1 MNQFKIVARI
11 LKIQKI
17 LVYYHL
23 DDLIEDIPILKPL
36 QWFFYLSPKRWLRN
50 KSKGSQAERIRQAL
64 ETLGPLYVKFGQSL
78 STRPDLLPAD
88 IAKELAKLQD
98 NVPAFPAEQA
108 KQAIEMAFDQPAE
121 QVFKS
126 FEADAFASASVAQAH
141 LAQLHTGEEVVVK
154 ILRPG
159 IMAAIEQDMQILFVL
174 ARLVEKYSQE
184 GRRLKPLEVVG
195 DYQKVVHNELDLMR
209 EAANCAQIGRNWE
222 GSDIIRVPAIHW
234 DYCRHN
240 ILVQERIHG
249 IPIND
254 IDGLLEAG
262 VDIHQLAKNGVKIF
276 FTQVF
281 HHNLFHADMHPG
293 NVFVDITDPE
303 QPKYAAVDFGIVGS
317 LEDRDLRYL
326 ARNFAAFFDQD
337 YNKIAHCFLDAGWV
351 PRETRVDEF
360 EASIRTVCDPIFDK
374 PLKDISFGQ
383 LLFQLFQT
391 ARQFKMEN
399 QPQLVQLEKTLLNVE
414 GLGRQLYP
422 DLDLV
427 AAAKPVLDDWLD
439 KQTDLRALVKK
450 IRHDAPE
457 LRETLE
463 HLPRL
468 ARKLLEDSRQAR
480 RVQPQTVDVGIIFKS
495 LYLSIIGMAFFI
507 SGITLLAIKSITYW
521 FAWIMITL
529 GVVLTIRAKPK

>member
-17 LVYYHL
+17 LVFYHL
-23 DDLIEDIPILKPL
+23 DDLIEDIPVLKPL
-36 QWFFYLSPKRWLRN
+36 QWFFYLSPKRWLRK
-50 KSKGSQAERIRQAL
+50 KSEESKAERIRKAL

-78 STRPDLLPAD
+78 STRPDLLPPD
-88 IAKELAKLQD
+88 IAEELAKLQD
-98 NVPAFPAEQA
+98 NVPAFSPEQA
-108 KQAIEMAFDQPAE
+108 QQEIENAFYQPAE
-121 QVFKS
+121 KVFKS
-126 FEADAFASASVAQAH
+126 FEPKAFASASVAQAH

-159 IMAAIEQDMQILFVL
+159 ILAAIEQDMEILFL
-174 ARLVEKYSQE
+174 IAKLVEKYSQE
-184 GRRLKPLEVVG
+184 GRRLKPLEVVS
-195 DYQKVVHNELDLMR
+195 DYQKTVRNELDLMR
-209 EAANCAQIGRNWE
+209 EAANCAQIGRNWKD
-222 GSDIIRVPAIHW
+222 SDIIRVPKIYW
-234 DYCRHN
+234 DFCRQN

-254 IDGLLEAG
+254 IDGLSEAG
-262 VDIHQLAKNGVKIF
+262 VDIHQLALNGVKIF

-293 NVFVDITDPE
+293 NVFVDITDPNK
-303 QPKYAAVDFGIVGS
+303 PKYAAVDFGIVGS
-317 LEDRDLRYL
+317 LEDKELRYL
-326 ARNFAAFFDQD
+326 ARIFAAFFEQD
-337 YNKIAHCFLDAGWV
+337 YNKIAHGFLDASWV
-351 PRETRVDEF
+351 PKDTRIDEF
-360 EASIRTVCDPIFDK
+360 EASIRTVCDPISDK

-399 QPQLVQLEKTLLNVE
+399 QPQLVQLEKTLLNIE

-427 AAAKPVLDDWLD
+427 TAAKPTLDDWRD
-439 KQTDLRALVKK
+439 KQTDLKTFVKK
-450 IRHDAPE
+450 LQYDAPQ

-463 HLPRL
+463 NLPKL
-468 ARKLLEDSRQAR
+468 ARKLLEEREDSRQI
-480 RVQPQTVDVGIIFKS
+480 QPPNIDVGIIFKS

-507 SGITLLAIKSITYW
+507 SGITLLAIKSVAYW
-521 FAWIMITL
+521 FAWIMVIL
-529 GVVLTIRAKPK
+529 GLVLTIKAKPK

>member
-1 MNQFKIVARI
+1 MNQFKILARI

-23 DDLIEDIPILKPL
+23 DDLIEDIPVLKPL

-50 KSKGSQAERIRQAL
+50 KSKESKAERIR
-64 ETLGPLYVKFGQSL
+64 K
-78 STRPDLLPAD
+78 
-88 IAKELAKLQD
+88 
-98 NVPAFPAEQA
+98 
-108 KQAIEMAFDQPAE
+108 AIEMAFDQPAE

-126 FEADAFASASVAQAH
+126 FEADAFASASIAQAH

-184 GRRLKPLEVVG
+184 GRRLMPLEVVG

-222 GSDIIRVPAIHW
+222 GSDIIRVPVIHW

-254 IDGLLEAG
+254 IDGLSAAG

-374 PLKDISFGQ
+374 PLKDISFGH

-427 AAAKPVLDDWLD
+427 AAAKPVLDDWRD
-439 KQTDLRALVKK
+439 KQTDLKALVKK

-468 ARKLLEDSRQAR
+468 ARKLLEDSKQAR
-480 RVQPQTVDVGIIFKS
+480 RAQPVDVGIIFKS
-495 LYLSIIGMAFFI
+495 LYLSIIGMALFI

-529 GVVLTIRAKPK
+529 GLMLTIRAKPK